1 MTEGPR
7 LHRPAR
13 PAGLHRLLEGALLP
27 PPRVVA
33 EEPVVQLAPPTT
45 IYSFMTQSCLAVA
58 RVRW

>member
-7 LHRPAR
+7 LNRPTR
-13 PAGLHRLLEGALLP
+13 PAGLHHLLEGALLP

-33 EEPVVQLAPPTT
+33 EEPAVQRAPPTT
-45 IYSFMTQSCLAVA
+45 IHRFMTQRCLAVA